1 MKRCFLVVLFSMG
14 VFGATSSH
22 AAQDYPN
29 RPLRF
34 ITGYLPGGV
43 SDTIARVVGER
54 LGERLGQRVVIDGR
68 PGAGGV
74 LSMELAVNANP
85 DGHTIYLGQPVMTI
99 SPNFKRKPPF
109 DPQKALAPVA
119 MIGTSSTMLAVHPS
133 LPVNNVKELI
143 AYAKTQPGGLN
154 FGSSGQGATNHLSG
168 ELLRVTAGIPL
179 THVPYRGAAA
189 NTMAAIQGEIQ
200 ISFQPLLAALPH
212 VKAGRLKGIATT
224 GAKRSQ
230 ATPNIPTVGET
241 LPGYEVSA
249 WYGIVVSAQVPGTVI
264 TRLTHEIDAVLKL
277 PDVRTRLESQ
287 GVEIEYLPPTPF
299 AELIRKDA
307 LRMAKLVKDAGLVF
321 E

>member
-1 MKRCFLVVLFSMG
+1 MKRIAILGLALAS
-14 VFGATSSH
+14 GAT
-22 AAQDYPN
+22 AAAESFPT

-34 ITGYLPGGV
+34 VTGYLPGGV

-74 LSMELAVNANP
+74 LSMEIAAAANP
-85 DGHTIYLGQPVMTI
+85 DGHTLYLGQPVMTI

-119 MIGTSSTMLAVHPS
+119 MIGTSSTMLAAHPS
-133 LPVNNVKELI
+133 LPVNTVKELI
-143 AYAKTQPGGLN
+143 AHARSQPGGLN

-168 ELLRVTAGIPL
+168 ELLRVMAGIPL
-179 THVPYRGAAA
+179 THIPYRGAAA

-212 VKAGRLKGIATT
+212 IKTGRLKGIATT

-230 ATPNIPTVGET
+230 ATPGIPTVGET

-249 WYGIVVSAQVPGTVI
+249 WYGIVVPARTPKTVVA
-264 TRLTHEIDAVLKL
+264 RLALEVEAVLRL
-277 PDVRTRLESQ
+277 GDVRERLESQ
-287 GVEIEYLPPTPF
+287 GVEIEFLPPGPF
-299 AELIRKDA
+299 ATLIRKDGE
-307 LRMAKLVKDAGLVF
+307 RMAQLVRDAKIVF

>member
-1 MKRCFLVVLFSMG
+1 MQYAILGSMFVAGMFSTAM
-14 VFGATSSH
+14 TQ
-22 AAQDYPN
+22 AQDYPT

-85 DGHTIYLGQPVMTI
+85 DGHTLYLGQPVMTI

-119 MIGTSSTMLAVHPS
+119 LIGTSSTMLAVHPS
-133 LPVNNVKELI
+133 MPVNSVKELI
-143 AYAKTQPGGLN
+143 AYAKAQPGGVN

-212 VKAGRLKGIATT
+212 IKAGRLKGIATT

-230 ATPNIPTVGET
+230 ATPTIPTVGET
-241 LPGYEVSA
+241 LPAYEVSA
-249 WYGIVVSAQVPGTVI
+249 WYGIVVSSQTPKPIV
-264 TRLTHEIDAVLKL
+264 TRLANEVEAVLKM

-287 GVEIEYLPPTPF
+287 GVEIEYLPPAPF

-307 LRMAKLVKDAGLVF
+307 QRMTKLVQDAGLVF